1 MKNNKASR
9 DASCMDDFDKN
20 SITTDQALK
29 RIFNTIS
36 PITKSE
42 IISIRE
48 GLNRILGENIK
59 SQINVPSSRNSAMD
73 GYAINKVDI
82 PKEKTNVL
90 KIIGKSLAGNPFIKP
105 IKKGECVRIM
115 TGAVMPHGA
124 DTVVIQEHVS
134 ISNTNTEII
143 IDKNTKP
150 EANVRHAGEDISVG
164 EIVLRKGKSLTP
176 ADIGLLASL
185 GLSQISVI
193 RRLKVAFFSTGNELR
208 SIGEELTDGEIYDS
222 NRYTLHAMLS
232 RLNVEII
239 DLGVVKDNK
248 NLLAKAFNEAGE
260 RADLLITSGGV
271 SVGEAD
277 YVKDILSDHGEINF
291 WKVAIKPGRPLI
303 FGNLS
308 NTLFFGLPGNP
319 VSVMVTFYQFVQ
331 PAIKKLSGD
340 ISDLP
345 LTIKVSS
352 ASKLKKK
359 PGRVEFQ
366 RGIIEKDNNNKIT
379 VRKTGPQGSGI
390 LSSMSDA
397 NCFIVLPL
405 DSKGVEPGD
414 LVDVQIFNG
423 II

>member
-90 KIIGKSLAGNPFIKP
+90 KIIGKSLAGSPFIKP

-143 IDKNTKP
+143 IDKN
-150 EANVRHAGEDISVG
+150 NLILFWFFYIFRRFLISSYSY
-164 EIVLRKGKSLTP
+164 IIFSF
-176 ADIGLLASL
+176 
-185 GLSQISVI
+185 
-193 RRLKVAFFSTGNELR
+193 RRN
-208 SIGEELTDGEIYDS
+208 
-222 NRYTLHAMLS
+222 
-232 RLNVEII
+232 
-239 DLGVVKDNK
+239 
-248 NLLAKAFNEAGE
+248 
-260 RADLLITSGGV
+260 
-271 SVGEAD
+271 
-277 YVKDILSDHGEINF
+277 
-291 WKVAIKPGRPLI
+291 
-303 FGNLS
+303 
-308 NTLFFGLPGNP
+308 
-319 VSVMVTFYQFVQ
+319 
-331 PAIKKLSGD
+331 
-340 ISDLP
+340 
-345 LTIKVSS
+345 
-352 ASKLKKK
+352 
-359 PGRVEFQ
+359 
-366 RGIIEKDNNNKIT
+366 
-379 VRKTGPQGSGI
+379 
-390 LSSMSDA
+390 
-397 NCFIVLPL
+397 
-405 DSKGVEPGD
+405 
-414 LVDVQIFNG
+414 
-423 II
+423 